1 MRSTTSRRSFF
12 ALFGSIGLVGLA
24 GSASAAGRGDH
35 PPGWCEKRP
44 DDRSAASTDAL
55 TRSPDTFV
63 AVVDRI
69 VDGRFVVLLIEDEGR
84 VVDEL
89 VVPRGDL
96 PVEEGDVLL
105 VTDDDGEVTDHRV
118 LTGETRR
125 RRLRNERRLECL
137 RNG

>member
-1 MRSTTSRRSFF
+1 MRSTRSRRSFL
-12 ALFGSIGLVGLA
+12 ALFGSIGLAGLA
-24 GSASAAGRGDH
+24 GSANAAGRGDH
-35 PPGWCEKRP
+35 PPGWCERRP

-69 VDGRFVVLLIEDEGR
+69 VDGRYVVLLLEDERR

-89 VVPRGDL
+89 VVDRDEL

-105 VTDDDGEVTDHRV
+105 VTVDDGEVVDYRV

-125 RRLRNERRLECL
+125 RRLRNERRLGCL